1 MLQRRSRLLQ
11 SRSLADESIPR
22 ERHGPPRETGPEDP
36 QGCCRESETSV
47 DQPEKSGR
55 PLRRHMGRVH
65 RDMSR
70 QPGDPGPDKT
80 QRGQSPEGQVK
91 TQCGQRPEGQ
101 TRPSVVRALR
111 ARQDPARSEPS
122 VSVKNRHE
130 PVPQPEGQSASR
142 PECLVT
148 LPFPVCFPQA
158 AGVTFQLPREGRRAC
173 LSVVCSLLLF
183 SLLSFFRAGFSG
195 VF

>member
-1 MLQRRSRLLQ
+1 MLQRRSRLFK
-11 SRSLADESIPR
+11 SRSLVDESIPR

-70 QPGDPGPDKT
+70 QPGDPGSVRPSEVKGPGPDKT

-111 ARQDPARSEPS
+111 VCEEQTRTCATAR
-122 VSVKNRHE
+122 
-130 PVPQPEGQSASR
+130 R
-142 PECLVT
+142 PECQQASVPPNPT
-148 LPFPVCFPQA
+148 FPCLFSQA
-158 AGVTFQLPREGRRAC
+158 AGVTFQLPWEGRRAC
-173 LSVVCSLLLF
+173 LSVLCSLLLF
-183 SLLSFFRAGFSG
+183 SLLSFSVLVSREFS
-195 VF
+195 